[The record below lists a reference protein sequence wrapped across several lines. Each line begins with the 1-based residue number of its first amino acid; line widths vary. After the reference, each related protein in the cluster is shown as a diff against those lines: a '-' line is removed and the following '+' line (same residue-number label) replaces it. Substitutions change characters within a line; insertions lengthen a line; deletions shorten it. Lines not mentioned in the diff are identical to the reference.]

1 MKRLTGQT
9 EEVLTSLGNQ
19 RTYGKACLKEIGC
32 VGSELTVGTWKALW
46 NTTMGFGFYFR

>member
-19 RTYGKACLKEIGC
+19 RTDGKACLKEIGC
-32 VGSELTVGTWKALW
+32 VGSELNPYPTNVE
-46 NTTMGFGFYFR
+46 NRVSS